1 MDLIFVY
8 MLFLLES
15 LVMGF
20 LFLLTF
26 MGFPQWIKIAL
37 SRIKGKQYIIKL
49 TRDNALIIQG
59 AREIEGVYKTPNGI
73 YELEPEDTFSFNGC
87 TAGLWFAP
95 YNRAV
100 YAKVMPLLQDLK
112 KAGIDNYGQLM
123 YFYNTSI
130 EEIREKSGEKAAET
144 AQIIQSYEGRILQD
158 LEVIRISDLKNFL
171 ESRSPSAEN
180 GIIERYVNIERR
192 KLGNPLKNSNVV
204 MFIVMAALL
213 GLCLGYI
220 MHGSGTGA
228 EHPALN
234 AMSNAANAA
243 GTLTQKS

>member
-1 MDLIFVY
+1 MDLMLFY

-15 LVMGF
+15 LILAF

-26 MGFPQWIKIAL
+26 MGYPRWIRIAL
-37 SRIKGKQYIIKL
+37 SRIRGNQYVIKL

-59 AREIEGVYKTPNGI
+59 AHEVEGVYKTPTGV

-87 TAGLWFAP
+87 TAALWFAP

-130 EEIREKSGEKAAET
+130 DEIRKNSGEKAAET
-144 AQIIQSYEGRILQD
+144 AEIIQSYEGRVLQD

-220 MHGSGTGA
+220 MHGSGTGT

-234 AMSNAANAA
+234 AMSNAA
-243 GTLTQKS
+243 GTLTQTK